1 LQFARYKRLILQ
13 IFSSGFSGRK
23 RGMKRRVFLRRI
35 STALTGMGLG
45 SQLSVPIQSLL
56 PVLAQSSGRKLAL
69 LVGINHYTNHSHNSN
84 PSQLPPIAPI
94 PLNGCVTDV
103 ELQRELLIHRF
114 GFRPSDILT
123 LTNEE
128 ATRTNIESAFVES
141 SFPAST
147 VRGSGSF
154 SFQRLWESITSS

>member
-1 LQFARYKRLILQ
+1 
-13 IFSSGFSGRK
+13 
-23 RGMKRRVFLRRI
+23 MKRRVFLRRI